1 MVAAVGL
8 VDPLDDFLAP
18 LMLEIDIDVGRLAAL
33 LGDEALEQ
41 QVVPDRIDRGD
52 AEHVA
57 DGELA
62 AEPRPWQRMSW
73 LRAKR
78 TIELTVRKYGA

>member
-8 VDPLDDFLAP
+8 EDPLHDDLAP
-18 LMLEIDIDVGRLAAL
+18 LVLEIDVDVGRLAAL

-41 QVVPDRIDRGD
+41 QVVAVGIDRGD

-57 DGELA
+57 DGAELA

-78 TIELTVRKYGA
+78 TIEFTVRK